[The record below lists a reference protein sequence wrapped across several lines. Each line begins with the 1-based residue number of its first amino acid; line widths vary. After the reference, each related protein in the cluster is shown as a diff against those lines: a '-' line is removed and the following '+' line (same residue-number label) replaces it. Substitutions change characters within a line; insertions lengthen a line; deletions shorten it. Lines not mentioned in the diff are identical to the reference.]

1 MLDASLYDQHDLQNK
16 TIIWLK
22 YGYYKSFHIEE
33 QCVGGDAMVISECSL
48 YAMHEADE
56 FYKVDTDYLGLF
68 IVKELYTN
76 G

>member
-33 QCVGGDAMVISECSL
+33 QCVGGDTMVISECSL
-48 YAMHEADE
+48 YAIH
-56 FYKVDTDYLGLF
+56 
-68 IVKELYTN
+68 
-76 G
+76 